1 MLELKHFIFFGAAG
15 ILVPAGILLSCLS
28 RKIHDVVF
36 VVVVFGTCMPHSL
49 FGLPT
54 DINFLSAEWYRG
66 STRGIEISYIDLAA
80 LVLLVA
86 SLVHRK
92 REGRSIHWPPGLAPL
107 LAYLAWCVITVVA
120 FSDPKLFGVFEL
132 TKIIRGTVL
141 FIAVAFYIRSPRELR
156 IFVWALVGT
165 IMYEGLVCLKER
177 YVDGRNRTS
186 GTLGHP
192 NSLSMYCLQCLPI
205 FIAAHFSKDAS
216 KLFRFACFLGF
227 VATAGCVLLSISR
240 TGFAVLVLISG
251 VAFILSTGLKLSPR
265 NLGLAALGLLIFTL
279 MVAKSFDTIMT
290 RLGGFDLQREYLSE
304 EGDRGQYFRQA
315 APALAEYPV
324 YGFGLNNW
332 SWWIGNRYAAMTG
345 FDSVKPYEI
354 MGSGT
359 GELEGTAVAHNIYL
373 LTVAELGWVGLIFLM
388 VMFLRWLWMS
398 GSVMLSNRQT
408 LEDSVRLGIC
418 LSLAGVMLQSWT
430 EWEFRQTPMY
440 FLGHAIMGVGSTLY
454 FHRARKSK
462 TASR

>member
-15 ILVPAGILLSCLS
+15 VLVPVGIVMSCLS
-28 RKIHDVVF
+28 RKIHDAVF
-36 VVVVFGTCMPHSL
+36 VLVIFGTSMPHSL

-66 STRGIEISYIDLAA
+66 STRGIEISYIDLAGII
-80 LVLLVA
+80 LLVA
-86 SLVHRK
+86 SIVHRK
-92 REGRSIHWPPGLAPL
+92 REGRTIHWPPGLAPL
-107 LAYLAWCVITVVA
+107 LAYFGWCALTVA
-120 FSDPKLFGVFEL
+120 AISDPKLFGTFEL
-132 TKIIRGTVL
+132 TKIFRGVAIFT
-141 FIAVAFYIRSPRELR
+141 AVALYIRSPRELR
-156 IFVWALVGT
+156 IFVWVLVAT
-165 IMYEGLVCLKER
+165 IMYEGFVCLKER
-177 YVDGRNRTS
+177 YIDGRNRTS

-216 KLFRFACFLGF
+216 KPFRIACFLGF
-227 VATAGCVLLSISR
+227 MATAGCVLLSISR

-265 NLGLAALGLLIFTL
+265 NMGLAALGLLIFTL

-315 APALAEYPV
+315 APALAENPV

-332 SWWIGNRYAAMTG
+332 SWWIANRYAAMTG
-345 FDSVKPYEI
+345 FDSVKPYEN
-354 MGSGT
+354 MSVGG
-359 GELEGTAVAHNIYL
+359 GEIEGTAVAHNLYL
-373 LTVAELGWVGLIFLM
+373 LTVAELGWVGLIFLLA
-388 VMFLRWLWMS
+388 MFLRWMWMS
-398 GSVMLSNRQT
+398 GSVMFSNRQT

-418 LSLAGVMLQSWT
+418 LSFAGVMLQSWT
-430 EWEFRQTPMY
+430 EWEFRQTPIFFM
-440 FLGHAIMGVGSTLY
+440 GHAIMGVGSTLY
-454 FHRARKSK
+454 FHRAKKNKGVAR
-462 TASR
+462 